1 MGGDFLFRTAIVNVA
16 MDVAVLLP
24 LQFVLGGDR
33 KAALATMQEAAICLR
48 LVRWFVVRT
57 TTKREDFLHTIK
69 KLLAH
74 DGRMRALVHF
84 AAVGE
89 VSEVKRVGEQKC
101 YLVFLE
107 WPTAAPAPSACG
119 SRLDAVLKKKIRNI
133 FEPRAIPGVQL
144 KRLAHERR
152 LASARNSASCAS
164 IESTCLSSTSVLL
177 RTFACVEKVAHTG
190 IISTNA

>member
-24 LQFVLGGDR
+24 LQFVLGGDG

-48 LVRWFVVRT
+48 LVRRFVVRT
-57 TTKREDFLHTIK
+57 AAECEHFLYLIEQF
-69 KLLAH
+69 LAH

-89 VSEVKRVGEQKC
+89 VAEVKRIGEQKR

-107 WPTAAPAPSACG
+107 WPAAAFITS
-119 SRLDAVLKKKIRNI
+119 
-133 FEPRAIPGVQL
+133 
-144 KRLAHERR
+144 ERGY
-152 LASARNSASCAS
+152 C
-164 IESTCLSSTSVLL
+164 
-177 RTFACVEKVAHTG
+177 
-190 IISTNA
+190 